1 MTIKKLKNDMPIL
14 WSPER
19 VEFREYFNEKFRD
32 ALLHAKKHGDIT
44 SASRLINTISQ
55 NDDKR
60 LIILRCENHFQILWD
75 EERQTFRGKFF
86 ALSDAEIS
94 EFQVIKKALPIP
106 IREGDIVVDKGI
118 YSKNEFLDFML
129 DTIVLNRN
137 MLSVDDLEKIEET
150 LEIIKKKLHKK
161 ISTKN

>member
-1 MTIKKLKNDMPIL
+1 MPIL

-19 VEFREYFNEKFRD
+19 VEFREYFNKKFRD
-32 ALLHAKKHGDIT
+32 ALVHAKAHGDIT
-44 SASRLINTISQ
+44 LASCLINTIPQ

-60 LIILRCENHFQILWD
+60 LIILRCENHFQISWD
-75 EERQTFRGKFF
+75 EKKQTFKGKLID
-86 ALSDAEIS
+86 LSDAEIS

-106 IREGDIVVDKGI
+106 LREGDIVVDKGV
-118 YSKNEFLDFML
+118 YSKDEFLDFML

-150 LEIIKKKLHKK
+150 LEIIRKKLHKK
-161 ISTKN
+161 IPA